1 MEADGSHVENLGCL
15 MVRSVTIGIVSFF
28 LTTTAVAQP
37 VAGYRHR
44 ALGVY
49 DRATGDPIEGA
60 GVIDVASGTT
70 ARTTATGTVDLV
82 CLPDGGA
89 MVRVRKL
96 GYHPLEQFIRISASD
111 TTPVTMLLVSET
123 LVLPTVLSRDSTS
136 EYRGAAMKD
145 FESRRLAG
153 RGQFLTEDFLRKH
166 PTRSMPD
173 IIRSFSGLQVLCTKT
188 GFYTCEAVASRSP
201 RRAVT
206 GECRFAVFIDG
217 VNVRDPDLSRLIVSD
232 YAGIEAYTA
241 GQQIP
246 SRFAKNGN
254 PCGALLF
261 WSRER

>member
-1 MEADGSHVENLGCL
+1 MSRKVGRL
-15 MVRSVTIGIVSFF
+15 MVRRIIIGGASVL
-28 LTTTAVAQP
+28 LTSIATAQP
-37 VAGYRHR
+37 AATYRHR

-60 GVIDVASGTT
+60 GVIYIATGTI
-70 ARTTATGTVDLV
+70 AQTTATGTVDLV
-82 CLPDGGA
+82 FLPDGGA
-89 MVRVRKL
+89 LVRVRKL
-96 GYHPLEQFIRISASD
+96 GYHPLEQFIKISPSD

-123 LVLPTVLSRDSTS
+123 IVLAPVVARDSTS
-136 EYRGAAMKD
+136 PYRGAAMKD
-145 FESRRLAG
+145 FESRRLGG
-153 RGQFLTEDFLRKH
+153 RGQFITEDFLLKH

-173 IIRSFSGLQVLCTKT
+173 IVRSFSGLQVLCSKT

-217 VNVRDPDLSRLIVSD
+217 VSVRDPDLSKLIVTD

-246 SRFAKNGN
+246 ARFSKNGN